1 MLTFVAKDY
10 PWQHE
15 FGDCFGAGLA
25 PLVENGIALAAPK
38 GAMPFFTTG
47 LALRFN
53 ALYNIGNMLK
63 KFLMKKMMKS
73 QLKNVPEDQQE
84 KILKAVEENPDL
96 FQSIGLEIQAKM
108 KEGKDQMSATMEVI
122 HNHQEELRNIM

>member
-1 MLTFVAKDY
+1 MSL
-10 PWQHE
+10 E
-15 FGDCFGAGLA
+15 
-25 PLVENGIALAAPK
+25 IALAQGLPRSEKMYVAPYVTLK
-38 GAMPFFTTG
+38 ADLYLFLLQG
-47 LALRFN
+47 LALLFNRF
-53 ALYNIGNMLK
+53 YNTWNMLK

-96 FQSIGLEIQAKM
+96 FQNIGLEIQAKM

-122 HNHQEELRNIM
+122 HNHQEELLKIM